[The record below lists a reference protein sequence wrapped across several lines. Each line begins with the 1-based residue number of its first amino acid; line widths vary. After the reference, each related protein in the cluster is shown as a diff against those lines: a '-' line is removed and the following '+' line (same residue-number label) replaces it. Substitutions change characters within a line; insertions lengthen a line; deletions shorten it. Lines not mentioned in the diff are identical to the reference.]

1 MLADAYGIFICV
13 AGVVG
18 IAWILWVMR
27 HGDEDR
33 HEEDRARLFFDE
45 HGHWPDQTREEA
57 EAERASIAATA
68 GAPVPPVSQASPD
81 GLV

>member
-1 MLADAYGIFICV
+1 MLANAYAIFICV
-13 AGVVG
+13 VCVIG
-18 IAWILWVMR
+18 IAWIIWVMR

-33 HEEDRARLFFDE
+33 HAEDRAREFFDA
-45 HGHWPDQTREEA
+45 HGHWPDETREAA
-57 EAERASIAATA
+57 EAERASIAAAA